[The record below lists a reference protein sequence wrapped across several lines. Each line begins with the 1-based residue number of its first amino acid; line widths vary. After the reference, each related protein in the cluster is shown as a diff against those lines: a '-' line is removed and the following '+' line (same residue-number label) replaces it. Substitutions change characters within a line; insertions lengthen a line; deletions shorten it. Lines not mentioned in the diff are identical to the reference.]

1 VEESAVLDDV
11 NELREE
17 LRVLNTKWMR
27 ALADLDNYKKRVE
40 RDRGRRAAEA
50 REGILLSLLEVV
62 DDFERAVACGDD
74 TGLPPEDPFRAGVE
88 IILER
93 LKDVLAKSG
102 VTPIDT
108 CGVGFDPTFHEAVA
122 HIESEDHG
130 SDQVVEEVRRGYRI
144 GDRLLRCSR
153 VVVAK

>member
-1 VEESAVLDDV
+1 M
-11 NELREE
+11 N
-17 LRVLNTKWMR
+17 
-27 ALADLDNYKKRVE
+27 
-40 RDRGRRAAEA
+40 RAAEA

-74 TGLPPEDPFRAGVE
+74 TGLPPGDPFRAGVE
-88 IILER
+88 LILER
-93 LKDVLAKSG
+93 LKDVLEKNG

-108 CGVGFDPTFHEAVA
+108 CGVGFDPTLHEAVA
-122 HIESEDHG
+122 HIESDGHG
-130 SDQVVEEVRRGYRI
+130 SDQVVEEVRRGYKL